1 MDVTVYVFLAD
12 TSFVI
17 DMSFRYVK
25 MSSIDMICTYV
36 TSANAVHIFDSMG
49 SKKRC
54 MGGRWV

>member
-1 MDVTVYVFLAD
+1 MDETVYVFLAD

-36 TSANAVHIFDSMG
+36 TSAVHIFDSIG